1 MNTDF
6 DTWVEEVEDLIQM
19 SMAEHERNWSY
30 KLFNAQLT
38 PHEASC
44 FMMREDDFR

>member
-6 DTWVEEVEDLIQM
+6 DLWVEEVEDLIQM
-19 SMAEHERNWSY
+19 NMAEHEKDYSR

-38 PHEASC
+38 PHEASS
-44 FMMREDDFR
+44 FMMRESDS